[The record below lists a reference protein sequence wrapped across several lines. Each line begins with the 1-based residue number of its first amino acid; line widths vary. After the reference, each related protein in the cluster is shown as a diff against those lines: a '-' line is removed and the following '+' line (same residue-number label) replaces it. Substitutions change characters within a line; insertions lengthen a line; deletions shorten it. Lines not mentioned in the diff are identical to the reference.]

1 MTCWPA
7 GGLQIIA
14 LTHTQS
20 VQPHFCFVCNKI
32 ESCNLRYIV
41 INVLQKEQGW
51 RLRRKLLCLDI
62 CRSCFTFGTAE
73 WGTRYLLKTDILLID
88 TYQSSSTLQDVS
100 LSPLSPMQISTALS
114 PIHASIP
121 LIFHAFSLLTP
132 MIPSN
137 LVWLLAY
144 LVPVSPY
151 SATEIILMHTRFPLI
166 STPPPFYLYT
176 IRNVMLM
183 PPVIHLSCSLLIDV
197 HLCTCAT
204 FPLLFILPAPSLF
217 LYIQLPLK

>member
-32 ESCNLRYIV
+32 ESCNPRYIV

-100 LSPLSPMQISTALS
+100 LSPFSHADFHSSITHPCQHSFDISCL
-114 PIHASIP
+114 
-121 LIFHAFSLLTP
+121 F
-132 MIPSN
+132 PSHSN
-137 LVWLLAY
+137 DTSHLVWLLAY

-166 STPPPFYLYT
+166 STPPPF
-176 IRNVMLM
+176 I
-183 PPVIHLSCSLLIDV
+183 
-197 HLCTCAT
+197 
-204 FPLLFILPAPSLF
+204 FILFAMWCSCHL
-217 LYIQLPLK
+217 